1 MNVNKPIL
9 GISLGDV
16 AGVGPEIAIK
26 ALQSSRVWDVC
37 RPFLIGD
44 GSVVSAY
51 LRQIMPT
58 AKWEP
63 VAHPRDIPS
72 REGIYLL
79 DCRNIDFSQVQVGQV
94 SRACGEAALEYIR
107 RGVELCLHGGMDALV
122 TAPIHKEAVQLAGI
136 DAPGHTEY
144 LARLCGIREVRMLLV
159 VDQLRALHLTTHLSL
174 RKAIEAVKKE
184 RIVESIEFAA
194 RALQQLKIA
203 GARIAVPGL
212 NPHAGEG
219 GLFGQE
225 EKEEIYPA
233 VEEARRRGFCVSGP
247 IPPDTVFYRMER
259 GEFDLVIAL
268 YHDQGHIPL
277 KLKGF
282 DRGVN
287 ITVGLPIIRT
297 SVDHGTAFDIAG
309 KLTASPDSLIQALL
323 LAARMAEKQ

>member
-1 MNVNKPIL
+1 MKINKPVL

-26 ALQSSRVWDVC
+26 ALMDSKIWEVC

-44 GSVVSAY
+44 RSVVSTY

-58 AKWEP
+58 AEWEP
-63 VAHPRDIPS
+63 VTHPRDIPP
-72 REGIYLL
+72 RQGVYLL
-79 DCRNIDFSQVQVGQV
+79 DCRNIDFSQVQVGKV
-94 SRACGEAALEYIR
+94 SLTCGVAALEYIR
-107 RGVELCLHGGMDALV
+107 RGVELCLQGEMDALV
-122 TAPIHKEAVQLAGI
+122 TAPIHKEAVQMAGI

-144 LARLCGIREVRMLLV
+144 LARLCGVSEVRMLLV

-174 RKAIEAVKKE
+174 KKAIEAVKKD

-194 RALQQLKIA
+194 RALRQLKIA

-225 EKEEIYPA
+225 EKEEIFPA
-233 VEEARRRGFCVSGP
+233 VEEARRRGFFVSGP

-309 KLTASPDSLIQALL
+309 KLTATPDSLIQALL
-323 LAARMAEKQ
+323 LAARMAEKL